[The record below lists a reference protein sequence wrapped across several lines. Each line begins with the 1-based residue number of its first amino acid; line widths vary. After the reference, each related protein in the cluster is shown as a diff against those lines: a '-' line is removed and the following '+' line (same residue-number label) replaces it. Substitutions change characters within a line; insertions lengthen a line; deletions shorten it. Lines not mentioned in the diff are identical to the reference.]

1 MLLLCCM
8 NNTDALEDKTQSVNI
23 NPHSGGGV
31 GLGPKEKESS
41 NSAQEIQGIPVNSLE
56 QALELQGDVKK
67 ADVGVVDQDKVSFT
81 EEHARTGMQP
91 AGKSM
96 PVSAQ
101 PSGFAQF
108 PMTESEARKH
118 LKTGK
123 PDDSKTWESTVVVRE
138 TGKRKHIKYDKS

>member
-1 MLLLCCM
+1 M

-81 EEHARTGMQP
+81 EEHARTGMQL
-91 AGKSM
+91 ARESM
-96 PVSAQ
+96 PV
-101 PSGFAQF
+101 GTKTLGTGQF
-108 PMTESEARKH
+108 PAIEEVEENLTQSPSNSGRWWAEQAKKI
-118 LKTGK
+118 LKRFGL
-123 PDDSKTWESTVVVRE
+123 W
-138 TGKRKHIKYDKS
+138 KRK